1 MNRVDFANPNSHHKL
16 PTSHVVSL
24 PHIKIPKPTSQKI
37 TRNEETEMRVW
48 AKMWST
54 SPSTMPSSK
63 AVCPGR
69 ATKVFASEL
78 RPSLHIR
85 IFAPTSQRLRAT
97 VLFLPAA
104 KPKISFAENG
114 TTPVNAVV
122 PFLMQVTKQSIAVG
136 FVILQTSPCSHAPST
151 NTQSLHRS
159 QPPRQLRPPLAL
171 ISPPDYVLSLSCPP
185 RLERLACPISWVLS
199 IWFTRVSTLMFG
211 LTI

>member
-1 MNRVDFANPNSHHKL
+1 
-16 PTSHVVSL
+16 
-24 PHIKIPKPTSQKI
+24 
-37 TRNEETEMRVW
+37 
-48 AKMWST
+48 
-54 SPSTMPSSK
+54 MPSSK

-136 FVILQTSPCSHAPST
+136 FVILQTMPCLRAPSP

-171 ISPPDYVLSLSCPP
+171 ISPPDYVLSLSFPGLGLP
-185 RLERLACPISWVLS
+185 NFLGAQRLVHSRFNVDVWSRYLEHYQDRVIIEFLCYGWPINY
-199 IWFTRVSTLMFG
+199 
-211 LTI
+211 